1 MGVRFGP
8 GSDRT
13 DDAMKPSAQTAQMS
27 QEAALLDYVARLQK
41 HKSGRRAVHIRLSNL
56 RPYNRRDHH
65 LRIAT
70 SSFER
75 LVGDFEG
82 MISQLFNDDLV
93 VICKGASIADMDKP
107 VLHLRYLFS
116 DDPLLKNDEEG
127 RKPFCDW
134 FDLENDYPRL
144 YKRAEWLVKE
154 RERHGCPGGGGGFVG
169 RSPRRGTVAERAARS
184 GEPGGHRGGDR
195 AGRPVDH
202 DPSAADL
209 RHDIGPQARGGL

>member
-8 GSDRT
+8 GTDRT
-13 DDAMKPSAQTAQMS
+13 DNAMKTSAQTAQMN
-27 QEAALLDYVARLQK
+27 QEAALFDYVARLQK

-70 SSFER
+70 SSFDR
-75 LVGDFEG
+75 LVDDFEG
-82 MISQLFNDDLV
+82 GIFRLFNDDLV
-93 VICKGASIADMDKP
+93 VICNGATIADMDE
-107 VLHLRYLFS
+107 VILHLRYLFS

-134 FDLENDYPRL
+134 FDLENDYPKL

-154 RERHGCPGGGGGFVG
+154 RETPRCPGGGGGLIG
-169 RSPRRGTVAERAARS
+169 PDHRRRAAAERAARS
-184 GEPGGHRGGDR
+184 GKPGRHRSGDR

-202 DPSAADL
+202 DPPAANL
-209 RHDIGPQARGGL
+209 RHDSGPQARGGL